1 MKFTKAIILFTIIA
15 IAACAEADRTEK
27 VERKNALKAKSKAST
42 ETCKEYTVTV
52 LINNDST
59 KSSTGVLNSS
69 FLKTPSG
76 DQLKGVL
83 IKFTT
88 LNDDLKKLLVA
99 SGDYYFIPYRQTV
112 TDFSTGGTDAT
123 GKTLTATIQVSGTA
137 STLTIQFAADATW
150 TTIEDSELTLVAGW
164 INTNKTTRQNEISSL
179 KKTAQ
184 TLANDYY
191 TNYLSLVAAKA
202 GTAAISAQITK
213 NKESITTYNTQMS
226 TAQTDSDTLQT
237 QINTK
242 NTELTALQKTLDET
256 STSITAKTAEVEA
269 CQGAVTTLTNS
280 KNGESSDTNSAK
292 SKASAAKSS
301 LDSCFS
307 SLTTE
312 YPQDADQTT
321 ITSAK
326 TEIFTNLSTSG
337 LATQLAKLTSS

>member
-1 MKFTKAIILFTIIA
+1 MKFTKAIILFTILA

-27 VERKNALKAKSKAST
+27 VERKMKAKSKTST

-52 LINNDST
+52 LINTDTT

-76 DQLKGVL
+76 DQLRGVL
-83 IKFTT
+83 LKFST

-112 TDFSTGGTDAT
+112 TDYSTGGTDST

-137 STLTIQFAADATW
+137 YTITIMFAADATW
-150 TTIEDSELTLVAGW
+150 TTIEDSELTLIAGW
-164 INTNKTTRQNEISSL
+164 MNTNKTTRQNEISAL
-179 KKTAQ
+179 KKSAQ

-191 TNYLSLVAAKA
+191 TNYLSLTAAKA
-202 GTAAISAQITK
+202 GTAAITAQIAK
-213 NKESITTYNTQMS
+213 NKESITSYTTQQA
-226 TAQTDSDTLQT
+226 TAQSEADALQT

-242 NTELTALQKTLDET
+242 NSELTTLQKTLDDT
-256 STSITAKTAEVEA
+256 NTSITAKNAEITA
-269 CQGAVTTLTNS
+269 CQDAVTTLTAS
-280 KNGESSDTNSAK
+280 KNGETTDSTSAK
-292 SKASAAKSS
+292 SKANAAKSS

-307 SLTTE
+307 SLQTE
-312 YPQDADQTT
+312 YPQTADQTA
-321 ITSAK
+321 ITTAQ

-337 LATQLAKLTSS
+337 LATQLNKLTSS